1 MGLVLWDG
9 IIGYLGGG
17 LIGAAMALLLGG
29 VTFADAW
36 TSGIYKDRSRKS
48 FLNISP
54 MAWGVVM
61 PMLFIAAYPLYLIN
75 RNKLRTKNS
84 GNGFFVATIVIGAIL
99 FLLSMVGAFM
109 VRKGVG

>member
-1 MGLVLWDG
+1 
-9 IIGYLGGG
+9 
-17 LIGAAMALLLGG
+17 
-29 VTFADAW
+29 
-36 TSGIYKDRSRKS
+36 
-48 FLNISP
+48 
-54 MAWGVVM
+54 
-61 PMLFIAAYPLYLIN
+61 LYLIN